1 MQHKTEHHGFHVGD
15 LVIMKRG
22 YSVPGVVTVIT
33 TLGSKGKYYARI
45 YWSDDGFSVE
55 ALANVKKV

>member
-1 MQHKTEHHGFHVGD
+1 MQHRTEHHGFKVGD

-22 YSVPGVVTVIT
+22 YSIPGVVTVIE
-33 TLGSKGKYYARI
+33 TLGTSEKFYARI
-45 YWSDDGFSVE
+45 YWSDQGFSVE